1 MPLLGSTP
9 QIVLDE
15 WHTLP
20 YFTPLQHITS
30 QETKGIPMAQ
40 AEKGNTVTINFTG
53 TLEDG
58 SIFDST
64 LEDLGCDDDCCEDGC
79 EDNDCGDEGC
89 GCGGHESGPMTF
101 TLGEEILFPQI
112 DAAIVGM
119 SPGEKK
125 TVKIAAADAFGEYDK
140 EKVFTV
146 PRGEL
151 PEDLIPEVGDELNL
165 TNDDDEE
172 LEVVV
177 LETTEE
183 QVTFDANHPLAGED
197 VTFEIELVSIG

>member
-1 MPLLGSTP
+1 
-9 QIVLDE
+9 
-15 WHTLP
+15 
-20 YFTPLQHITS
+20 
-30 QETKGIPMAQ
+30 MAL

-53 TLEDG
+53 KLDDG
-58 SIFDST
+58 TVFDST
-64 LEDLGCDDDCCEDGC
+64 FEDLECSEDECCDDGC
-79 EDNDCGDEGC
+79 EDDEC

-101 TLGEEILFPQI
+101 ILGEEILFPEI

-119 SPGEKK
+119 APGDKK

-146 PRGEL
+146 PRSEL
-151 PEDLIPEVGDELNL
+151 PDDLIPEVGDELSLSNE
-165 TNDDDEE
+165 DDEE

-177 LETTEE
+177 LESSEE

-197 VTFEIELVSIG
+197 VTFEIELVSIQ